1 MGKLDRLETDFKTNS
16 MITKGIIS
24 INIDQV

>member
-16 MITKGIIS
+16 MITKSIIS